1 MLASRATNAL
11 LRAKTP
17 LASSLRWASTAAE
30 KDKYKVVVVGAG
42 KFMAS

>member
-11 LRAKTP
+11 LKAKTP
-17 LASSLRWASTAAE
+17 RASGLRWASTAAE

-42 KFMAS
+42 TLMSI